1 MKKSFIAENIKDK
14 ILFRVF
20 PAFAL
25 IVSLISIILPPW
37 FRPLGNQSVHFDLAY
52 QLIHVLSSILFILIL
67 VFPGRVF
74 FYTIIGFVF
83 SIYLP
88 LEQADIFYSFLFVA
102 MFLVSIYEQ
111 GFFDVRKRVK
121 TGVACFYY
129 LLIIFMQFLVYG
141 KTYFLENFFQYLVCL
156 SLILVSA
163 TFVFS
168 VGNISKESAPEE
180 PVEAPKGKSLD
191 LSYFEDLSDREIIII
206 CKILQNDKYD
216 YIARQLGLSEITVKK
231 AAGNIFKKMDCT
243 DKFDFFGKYSN
254 LSIVK
259 GDSVYMSEKKEE
271 TPLLWEII
279 SKEKK

>member
-1 MKKSFIAENIKDK
+1 MKKSFIGENIRDR

-25 IVSLISIILPPW
+25 IVSLISIILPSW
-37 FRPLGNQSVHFDLAY
+37 FHPLGNQSVHFELVY
-52 QLIHVLSSILFILIL
+52 QLIHVLSSILFILIM

-88 LEQADIFYSFLFVA
+88 LEQADVFYSFLYVA

-111 GFFDVRKRVK
+111 GFFSVRKRVK
-121 TGVACFYY
+121 TGGACLYY
-129 LLIIFMQFLVYG
+129 LLIILIQFLVYG
-141 KTYFLENFFQYLVCL
+141 KAYFLENLFQYLVCF
-156 SLILVSA
+156 SLIFISA

-168 VGNISKESAPEE
+168 VRNISKESEPEE
-180 PVEAPKGKSLD
+180 LVEDSKGKSLD

-254 LSIVK
+254 LSIIK
-259 GDSVYMSEKKEE
+259 GDSVYMTEKREE
-271 TPLLWEII
+271 TSLLWEII

>member
-1 MKKSFIAENIKDK
+1 MNKSFISESIKDR
-14 ILFRVF
+14 ILFRIF

-37 FRPLGNQSVHFDLAY
+37 FRPLGNQSVHFELAY
-52 QLIHVLSSILFILIL
+52 QLVHVVSSILFILIL
-67 VFPGRVF
+67 VFPGRLF
-74 FYTIIGFVF
+74 FYSIIGLLF

-88 LEQADIFYSFLFVA
+88 LEQADVFYSFLYVGMVLA
-102 MFLVSIYEQ
+102 SCYGL
-111 GFFDVRKRVK
+111 GFFKTYKKVK
-121 TGVACFYY
+121 VGGACFFYI
-129 LLIIFMQFLVYG
+129 LIVLMQFLFYG
-141 KTYFLENFFQYLVCL
+141 NEYLLENLFQHLVCL
-156 SLILVSA
+156 SLILMSA

-168 VGNISKESAPEE
+168 VRNISKEAEAE
-180 PVEAPKGKSLD
+180 APVEESKGKSLD
-191 LSYFEDLSDREIIII
+191 LSHFEDLSDREIIII

-254 LSIVK
+254 LSIIK
-259 GDSVYMSEKKEE
+259 GDLVFMNEKREE